1 MAGGLPLESAMH
13 RRALLAALALGSLAT
28 PSLAA
33 KAPVEY
39 AGADGGYVAY
49 AVGTITL
56 GMHFDFP
63 YRRVAQPDG
72 APVNDWTGTIEPKL
86 GGAIYLKI
94 KNPDFTGRET
104 GQIVVRRLPPGD
116 YLIENF
122 AFYGSS
128 PLGASYDW
136 SAAKPFAIRFSI
148 QPGKATYIGSYMR
161 APSMGTSL
169 APQLGSVGFFVVADR
184 SERDLPIVRTR
195 LSLAVE
201 VLSHVTD
208 VEPFGNALLRSRE
221 PD

>member
-1 MAGGLPLESAMH
+1 MVIIRSLLFLLT
-13 RRALLAALALGSLAT
+13 ALFAT
-28 PSLAA
+28 PALAA
-33 KAPVEY
+33 KAPAEY

-63 YRRVAQPDG
+63 YRRVAQADG
-72 APVNDWTGTIEPKL
+72 TPVNDWKDTIEPKL

-148 QPGKATYIGSYMR
+148 QPGKATYIGSFMR
-161 APSMGTSL
+161 APSLGTAL
-169 APQLGSVGFFVVADR
+169 EPRLGAVGFFVVADR
-184 SERDLPIVRTR
+184 SERDLPLIKTR
-195 LSLAVE
+195 LPMALE
-201 VLSHVTD
+201 ILSQVTD
-208 VEPFGNALLRSRE
+208 VDPIGNALMRSRE

>member
-1 MAGGLPLESAMH
+1 MMFFRTLVV
-13 RRALLAALALGSLAT
+13 ALLACIAT
-28 PSLAA
+28 PAFAA

-39 AGADGGYVAY
+39 AGEDGGYVAY

-63 YRRVAQPDG
+63 CRRIAQADG
-72 APVNDWTGTIEPKL
+72 APVNDWMGTIEPKL

-116 YLIENF
+116 YLIETF
-122 AFYGSS
+122 VFYGSS

-136 SAAKPFAIRFSI
+136 SAAKPFAIRFTI
-148 QPGKATYIGSYMR
+148 EPGKATYIGSFMR
-161 APSMGTSL
+161 APSLGTSL
-169 APQLGSVGFFVVADR
+169 EPKLGAVGFFVVADR
-184 SERDLPIVRTR
+184 SERDLPLIKTR
-195 LSLAVE
+195 LPMALE
-201 VLSHVTD
+201 ILSQVTD
-208 VEPFGNALLRSRE
+208 VDPIGNALMRSRE

>member
-1 MAGGLPLESAMH
+1 MVIIRSLLVLLT
-13 RRALLAALALGSLAT
+13 ALFAT
-28 PSLAA
+28 PALAA

-63 YRRVAQPDG
+63 YRRVAQADG
-72 APVNDWTGTIEPKL
+72 TPVNDWKGTIEPKL

-136 SAAKPFAIRFSI
+136 SAAKPFAIRFNV
-148 QPGKATYIGSYMR
+148 QPGKATYIGSFMR
-161 APSMGTSL
+161 APSLGTSL
-169 APQLGSVGFFVVADR
+169 APQLGAVGFFVVADR
-184 SERDLPIVRTR
+184 SERDLPIIRTR
-195 LSLAVE
+195 LPLAADL
-201 VLSHVTD
+201 LSQVTD
-208 VEPFGNALLRSRE
+208 VEPIGNALLRSRE